1 MIKVLLIS
9 IGNELVSG
17 LTVNSNVSFLGREL
31 TQRGFSVRKI
41 LTIPDEKGIV
51 VTELKEGLF
60 SGEYKVIIV
69 TGGLGPTWDD
79 STSFFLA
86 EALGVPLSLNNEG
99 YEVVKKRYQEL
110 FEKGLVESS
119 SITNARKKMAFLP
132 KGTAAIQNP
141 VGTAPGISYYA
152 PSSDTQ
158 LFCFPGIPGE
168 MKAMFSLIIPH
179 LEKMREKE
187 GKFYFETQVT
197 TSFTDE
203 SLLAP
208 FLDQVKENY
217 NVWIKSLPKTYQSKE
232 NIHLII
238 SSHGSS
244 PETTEEIVLNA
255 RNFLLSILKD

>member
-79 STSFFLA
+79 STSSFLA
-86 EALGVPLSLNNEG
+86 EALGVPLSLNDEG
-99 YEVVKKRYQEL
+99 FEVVKRSYQEL

-119 SITNARKKMAFLP
+119 GITDARKKMAFLP
-132 KGTAAIQNP
+132 KGTTAIQNP

-152 PSSDTQ
+152 PS
-158 LFCFPGIPGE
+158 
-168 MKAMFSLIIPH
+168 
-179 LEKMREKE
+179 
-187 GKFYFETQVT
+187 
-197 TSFTDE
+197 
-203 SLLAP
+203 
-208 FLDQVKENY
+208 
-217 NVWIKSLPKTYQSKE
+217 
-232 NIHLII
+232 
-238 SSHGSS
+238 
-244 PETTEEIVLNA
+244 
-255 RNFLLSILKD
+255 